1 MDIIK
6 CLLTQNDCYKTGQKM
21 KIKGFCLHST
31 GANNP
36 NVRRYVQPADDD
48 PNAEELLSIIGINRY
63 QNDWNHGGISK
74 CVHAFCG
81 YLADGSVGIVQT
93 LPWDMRGWHA
103 GTGTSGRSANDGW
116 ISMEVCEDGLSDA
129 TYFNKIYTASVELVA
144 MLCKEYNLDPL
155 ADGVVICHKE
165 AWRRGIAS
173 NHIDVEHWFPKFGK
187 TMDDFRQDV
196 ADKMGKQPQP
206 EPTPSIEEYN
216 IISDTSVLNIRK
228 GPGTNYAVIGQI
240 KDKKRHVIIAEST
253 GQGAKLWGQLK
264 ENNGWIALDYTHK
277 ASNGYVGQVIAK
289 SGLNVRSGPA
299 TTYPVVRALRYGS
312 KVSIEK
318 EQDGWGQIDTNQW
331 VNLAYIKKL

>member
-1 MDIIK
+1 MEIIK
-6 CLLTQNDCYKTGQKM
+6 CLLTQNDCYKANQQ
-21 KIKGFCLHST
+21 IKVKGVVVHST

-36 NVRRYVQPADDD
+36 YVKRYVQPADND
-48 PNAEELLSIIGINRY
+48 PNAEGLLNKIGVNRY
-63 QNDWNHGGISK
+63 GNDWNNPNVYK
-74 CVHAFCG
+74 CVTYFIG
-81 YLADGSVGIVQT
+81 KLADESVGIVQA
-93 LPWDMRGWHA
+93 LPSNWRSWHA
-103 GTGTSGRSANDGW
+103 GTGTSGKSANDSH
-116 ISMEVCEDGLSDA
+116 ISFEICEDALTDA
-129 TYFNKIYTASVELVA
+129 TYFNQVYKAAVELVA
-144 MLCKEYNLDPL
+144 TLCKQYDLDPL

-312 KVSIEK
+312 KVSIDA
-318 EQDGWGQIDTNQW
+318 EQDGWGQIGTNQW

>member
-6 CLLTQNDCYKTGQKM
+6 CLLTQNDCYKANQW
-21 KIKGFCLHST
+21 IKPKGVVVHST

-48 PNAEELLSIIGINRY
+48 PNAEQLLSVIGINRY
-63 QNDWNHGGISK
+63 QNDWNQSKVYKAVHGFVGL
-74 CVHAFCG
+74 
-81 YLADGSVGIVQT
+81 LADGSVGIVQT

-103 GTGTSGRSANDGW
+103 GTGTSGRSANDSH
-116 ISMEVCEDGLSDA
+116 ISFEICEDALTDA
-129 TYFNKIYTASVELVA
+129 TYFNQVYKAAVELVA
-144 MLCKEYNLDPL
+144 MLCKQYNLDPL

-312 KVSIEK
+312 KVSIEA